1 MAGHISEQDSTLMR
15 VERPPTRR
23 SRTIPLLG
31 CGCLTLA
38 MACIATIVGA
48 LLLLPALPGLV
59 LQTAGFQSEGST
71 AAVFAAVTPPP
82 VPAVQN
88 AVSPTQIVV
97 ELGSYGSETLDT
109 NQYAYTVAVGSD
121 AGGGQLATVTFTE
134 SDLMALCM
142 QRTTLCGAGNGQ
154 VRGARFDLRPGGA
167 VVYADVLVPQ
177 LNAWQNLGV
186 VLRVDGSGRQL
197 QAAGVDVGGVLYA
210 APPNELGSIL
220 RDVETAANDVLRQLA
235 LSAGGTRF
243 TLDQA
248 RVDDTTL
255 TLILR

>member
-1 MAGHISEQDSTLMR
+1 MIWRVSEQDSTFMR
-15 VERPPTRR
+15 VQRPPRR
-23 SRTIPLLG
+23 GRTIPLLS
-31 CGCLTLA
+31 CGCLALA
-38 MACIATIVGA
+38 LACAGAVAAA
-48 LLLLPALPGLV
+48 LLLLPALPGLA
-59 LQTAGFQSEGST
+59 LQAAGFQNRGST
-71 AAVFAAVTPPP
+71 AAVFEGAAVPP

-88 AVSPTQIVV
+88 AASPTQIVV
-97 ELGSYGSETLDT
+97 ELGSYGSETLT
-109 NQYAYTVAVGSD
+109 TSQYDYTVAVGSD

-134 SDLMALCM
+134 ADLMALCL
-142 QRTTLCGAGNGQ
+142 QRTTICGAGNGQ

-177 LNAWQNLGV
+177 LGAWQNLGA

-210 APPNELGSIL
+210 APPNDLGSIL

-235 LSAGGTRF
+235 LNAGGARF
-243 TLDQA
+243 TLDQV
-248 RVDDTTL
+248 RLDDSTL

>member
-1 MAGHISEQDSTLMR
+1 MR
-15 VERPPTRR
+15 IERPPRR

-38 MACIATIVGA
+38 MACIGAAVAA

-59 LQTAGFQSEGST
+59 LQTAGFRSEGST

-88 AVSPTQIVV
+88 AVSPTQIVI
-97 ELGSYGSETLDT
+97 ELGSYGSETLAA
-109 NQYAYTVAVGSD
+109 NQYNYTVAVGSD

-134 SDLMALCM
+134 ADLLALCV
-142 QRTTLCGAGNGQ
+142 QRSTICGAGNGQ

-177 LNAWQNLGV
+177 LGAWQNLGV

-197 QAAGVDVGGVLYA
+197 QAAGVDISGVLYA

-220 RDVETAANDVLRQLA
+220 RDAEAAANEALRQLA
-235 LSAGGTRF
+235 LNAGGARF
-243 TLDQA
+243 TLDQV
-248 RVDDTTL
+248 RVDDSAL